1 MKRKRRR
8 KFREER
14 AIELTKTFKPAEKNA
29 GVSRW
34 PGAEWRFATVIG
46 IALIVAFTLGIYVQT
61 VRVPPIDYEDSY
73 YLLHNPY
80 VNLTSA
86 FARLGAVW
94 NEPYFANFHPVTT
107 TTWLVDRALADKRV
121 PFDGLPFRITQL
133 LYSVIA
139 TSLLIPLYRRLGIPA
154 ILAVLGAVV
163 YAVHPIHTEVVA
175 WLSARKDLMSLIF
188 IALSCLSWL
197 WARVAETA

>member
-94 NEPYFANFHPVTT
+94 NEPYFANTPLQPPLGSSIAP
-107 TTWLVDRALADKRV
+107 WLTRGCPSMGCRFASLS
-121 PFDGLPFRITQL
+121 
-133 LYSVIA
+133 YSIQ
-139 TSLLIPLYRRLGIPA
+139 SSPRR
-154 ILAVLGAVV
+154 
-163 YAVHPIHTEVVA
+163 
-175 WLSARKDLMSLIF
+175 
-188 IALSCLSWL
+188 C
-197 WARVAETA
+197 